1 MVKKHS
7 PRRGSMAFRPR
18 GRTKKVIPR
27 IRNWELIDSEKP
39 GILGSAGIKVGS
51 IHIITIDDRKRNPN
65 TGKPLFNAATIIAT
79 PTISVLGFRSYINT
93 DKKLEVKN
101 EIYVSKI
108 PKEIEKKVSFKT
120 KEYQKKIDEIKKT
133 VDSVELFR
141 IIACLVPKRSGLAQ
155 KKPFIFEL
163 EIGGG
168 EKKNQLEY
176 ILEILGKEIRTGD
189 ILESTSEIDVISTTK
204 GKGFQGVVSR
214 MGIKRKSHKSRKTV
228 REVASI
234 GPWKPANV
242 MYTVPRAGQ
251 KGVHQRTEYNKRI
264 LMISDINESE
274 SPINRDIPHYGKL
287 EGEYIILKGSIA
299 GPPKTFVRMRFPAR
313 SKIKKVEL
321 PKVIE
326 ISNNNG

>member
-214 MGIKRKSHKSRKTV
+214 MGVKRKSHKSRKTV